1 MTSTLMGNT
10 AQSPAPS
17 TMMAWRVHEFGPPE
31 AMIFETAPRPDP
43 VPEGEGLAGVH
54 AAGVGPWD
62 GWIRAGKSAMP
73 QPLPLTLGSTG
84 CPAKSRL
91 FGIPGFP
98 GFGGRRPG
106 FPA

>member
-43 VPEGEGLAGVH
+43 GPGEVLVRVH
-54 AAGVGPWD
+54 AAGVGPWGRMD
-62 GWIRAGKSAMP
+62 
-73 QPLPLTLGSTG
+73 Q
-84 CPAKSRL
+84 
-91 FGIPGFP
+91 
-98 GFGGRRPG
+98 GGQECIATTYSSHVG
-106 FPA
+106 L